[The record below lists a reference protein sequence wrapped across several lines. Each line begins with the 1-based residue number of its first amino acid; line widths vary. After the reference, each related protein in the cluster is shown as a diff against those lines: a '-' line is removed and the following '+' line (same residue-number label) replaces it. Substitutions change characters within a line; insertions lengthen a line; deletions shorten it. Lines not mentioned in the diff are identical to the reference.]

1 MPFSML
7 HPLLPRPRTTSPQR
21 RRLEDLE
28 NRIVVAAF
36 TFFCTSPRQR
46 YFSFDD
52 VLQGLAVIV
61 ANLVVVVIIVRVIGS
76 IKLHGRHDL
85 HFRPRNSRPLTL
97 SDILPRQMSMPP
109 LFFLSTRGSVH
120 PTVSCTPTPTDT

>member
-7 HPLLPRPRTTSPQR
+7 HPLLPRPRTTSPRR

-52 VLQGLAVIV
+52 VLQGL
-61 ANLVVVVIIVRVIGS
+61 VVVIIIIVRVIGS
-76 IKLHGRHDL
+76 ISLHGRHDL
-85 HFRPRNSRPLTL
+85 HFRPQNSRPLAL
-97 SDILPRQMSMPP
+97 PDILPRQMSMPP
-109 LFFLSTRGSVH
+109 LFFLSRSEEHTSNSSH
-120 PTVSCTPTPTDT
+120 M